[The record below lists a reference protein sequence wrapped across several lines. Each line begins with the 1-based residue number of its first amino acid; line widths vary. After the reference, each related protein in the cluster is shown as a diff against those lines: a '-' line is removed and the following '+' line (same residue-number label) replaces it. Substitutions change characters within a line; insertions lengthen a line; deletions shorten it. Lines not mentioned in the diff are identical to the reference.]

1 MALNRLLD
9 LVPEAHV
16 SGKVLLDGEDILDNA
31 INVTSIRRR
40 IGMIFQKTNPFPLS
54 IERNIAPALEH
65 HGITDSA
72 LRAEVVEQ
80 SLQAVGLWKEIKD
93 KLHSSGSTLSGGQQ
107 QRLCIARAIALQPE
121 VLLMDEP
128 CSALDPR
135 ASAQIEELTRE
146 LAPHFTVVI
155 VTHNLQQARRLSDYA
170 ALFWNTKGYGE
181 LIEAGPTDV
190 LFADPQREET
200 REYTPG
206 AVG

>member
-1 MALNRLLD
+1 MNAHRIRIEKSGGCVAVTKLEARSVSVRYHDQLALHDISLPIHKGWVSPIIGPSGCGKSSFLMALNRLLD

-93 KLHSSGSTLSGGQQ
+93 K
-107 QRLCIARAIALQPE
+107 
-121 VLLMDEP
+121 
-128 CSALDPR
+128 
-135 ASAQIEELTRE
+135 IE
-146 LAPHFTVVI
+146 F
-155 VTHNLQQARRLSDYA
+155 
-170 ALFWNTKGYGE
+170 
-181 LIEAGPTDV
+181 
-190 LFADPQREET
+190 
-200 REYTPG
+200 
-206 AVG
+206 